1 MARAKSPGR
10 YILTYTVT
18 GSGTF
23 PDDMLRYDNA
33 YPLSEEDV
41 TVAFGDRARH
51 GRRLPQRS
59 VRIIQF
65 VRTLK
70 DRPTVG
76 RWNSFG
82 WGVTEINVARKKPT
96 HEHVAAASALRDDL
110 RARYEAMYAAE
121 DAADNPEL
129 FPDLWWDPDLPGEVA
144 HRTVAAVK
152 RGGRRVK
159 ERVGRWVEERKR
171 KQRKRQAGMT
181 VKQLEAEI
189 ARREKQKQPARWQ
202 ERGGVRVFLDSPS
215 WLSDTSLMGELAKDS
230 NPHGAWFRRIK
241 KRLGEPSR
249 PWGEPSWGDKAVK
262 LSAEEWE
269 GEDDYADE
277 WRLEWE
283 DGVRATL
290 YFRRDDPSVPGGR
303 WNIGASDK
311 HAREALK
318 RVRALFKRG
327 SKAKT
332 KAKRKNP
339 KRGDALRAMMR
350 GT

>member
-23 PDDMLRYDNA
+23 PDDMLRYDDA

-51 GRRLPQRS
+51 GRRLPERS
-59 VRIIQF
+59 VRIVQF

-70 DRPTVG
+70 DRPTFG
-76 RWNSFG
+76 RWGSFG
-82 WGVTEINVARKKPT
+82 WGVTDVDVSRQKPT

-121 DAADNPEL
+121 DAADNPR
-129 FPDLWWDPDLPGEVA
+129 WDEWTPVEYASEIGGRALEGV
-144 HRTVAAVK
+144 R
-152 RGGRRVK
+152 RGGRKVK
-159 ERVGRWVEERKR
+159 EW
-171 KQRKRQAGMT
+171 A
-181 VKQLEAEI
+181 
-189 ARREKQKQPARWQ
+189 ARRRRQRDFDRRMREAPKLRQRRAKDPRWQ
-202 ERGGVRVFLDSPS
+202 ERGGVRVFLDSPA
-215 WLSDTSLMGELAKDS
+215 WLSETSLMGELAKDS
-230 NPHGAWFRRIK
+230 NPHGAWFRKIK
-241 KRLGEPSR
+241 KRLGDPSR
-249 PWGEPSWGDKAVK
+249 PWGEPSWGDKSVK
-262 LSAEEWE
+262 LSTEEWE
-269 GEDDYADE
+269 GEDDYTDE

-290 YFRRDDPSVPGGR
+290 YFRRDDPSIAGGR

-318 RVRALFKRG
+318 RVRALFPKRG
-327 SKAKT
+327 SKAKS
-332 KAKRKNP
+332 KSKRKNP
-339 KRGDALRAMMR
+339 KRSEALRTMMR

>member
-23 PDDMLRYDNA
+23 PDDMLRYDDA

-41 TVAFGDRARH
+41 TVAFGDRARL
-51 GRRLPQRS
+51 GRRLPERS
-59 VRIIQF
+59 VRIVQF

-70 DRPTVG
+70 DRPTFG
-76 RWNSFG
+76 RWGSFG
-82 WGVTEINVARKKPT
+82 WGVTEVDVSRQKPT

-121 DAADNPEL
+121 DAADNPRLDEWT
-129 FPDLWWDPDLPGEVA
+129 PVEY
-144 HRTVAAVK
+144 AAEIGGRAWEGAK
-152 RGGRRVK
+152 RGGREAKRRVD
-159 ERVGRWVEERKR
+159 RWLAQR
-171 KQRKRQAGMT
+171 KQQRRWGGKT
-181 VKQLEAEI
+181 VKQLEAEV
-189 ARREKQKQPARWQ
+189 ARREKQRTPARWQ
-202 ERGGVRVFLDSPS
+202 ERGGVRVFLDSPK

-230 NPHGAWFRRIK
+230 NPHGAWFRKIK
-241 KRLGEPSR
+241 KRLGDPSR
-249 PWGEPSWGDKAVK
+249 PWGEPSWGDKSVK
-262 LSAEEWE
+262 LSTEEWE
-269 GEDDYADE
+269 NEDDYTDE

-290 YFRRDDPSVPGGR
+290 YFRRDDPSIAGGR

-318 RVRALFKRG
+318 RVRALFPKRG
-327 SKAKT
+327 SKAKG

-339 KRGDALRAMMR
+339 KRSEALRTMMR